1 MVLATGKISDYFET
15 NSKEKIL
22 DFLQRDED
30 IAIEPDWKKTCK
42 NLIEKE
48 ILKLEFPKFK
58 DYS

>member
-30 IAIEPDWKKTCK
+30 IAIESDWKQTCK
-42 NLIEKE
+42 NLIDKE